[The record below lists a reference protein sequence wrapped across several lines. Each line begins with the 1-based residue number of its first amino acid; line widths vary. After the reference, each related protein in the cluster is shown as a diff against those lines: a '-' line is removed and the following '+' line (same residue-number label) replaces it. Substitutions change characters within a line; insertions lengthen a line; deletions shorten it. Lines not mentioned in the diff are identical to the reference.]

1 MSKERE
7 LPDEEKK
14 KSVAEFDFAKGIR
27 SAVFS
32 GLMSSAMGWGL
43 VGGPSIQ
50 SLAETTAPVT
60 SRTWSGMPVLVV
72 VLAGGLTVNLAWCLY
87 LNFRN
92 RTTGDYAKA
101 GVPLAG
107 NFLFAAVAGAIW
119 CSQFICFK
127 TGEPAMGQTA
137 YVGWAL
143 LMACSILFSSLLG
156 AFFLGEWRGTG
167 RRTRTLLAAGLGLLI
182 LTAVLSGYSGYLA
195 LA

>member
-1 MSKERE
+1 PEA
-7 LPDEEKK
+7 EKK
-14 KSVAEFDFAKGIR
+14 KSVAEFHFAKGIR
-27 SAVFS
+27 AAVFS

-43 VGGPSIQ
+43 VGGPTIQ
-50 SLAETTAPVT
+50 TLAETTAPAT

-72 VLAGGLTVNLAWCLY
+72 VLAGGLTVNLLWCLF
-87 LNFRN
+87 LNMRN
-92 RTTGDYAKA
+92 KTSGDYTKG
-101 GVPLAG
+101 GVPLAA
-107 NFLFAAVAGAIW
+107 NFVLAAVAGAIW

-143 LMACSILFSSLLG
+143 LMACQILFSSLVG
-156 AFFLGEWRGTG
+156 ALFLGEWRATG
-167 RRTRTLLAAGLGLLI
+167 SRTRTLLAVGLGLLI

>member
-1 MSKERE
+1 
-7 LPDEEKK
+7 
-14 KSVAEFDFAKGIR
+14 
-27 SAVFS
+27 
-32 GLMSSAMGWGL
+32 
-43 VGGPSIQ
+43 
-50 SLAETTAPVT
+50 
-60 SRTWSGMPVLVV
+60 